1 MSLREIELTVP
12 PEAAGV
18 RLDVCLARLIR
29 DASRS
34 YLQKLIKNGEVSVDG
49 EVETVPRATVQ
60 GGMTLRLKIAEA
72 ESGEPFPEPDENFDY
87 EILYEDAC
95 MLVINKPAGL
105 VVHPAAGNP
114 DGTLV
119 NAVLGRYPE
128 MLDEFEGTGG
138 RPGIVHR
145 LDKDTSG
152 CLIVAKTPQAQFA
165 LSGFFA
171 DRKVSKTY
179 LAVTAGVPRQSSGR
193 IQTLIGRHPVNRQKM
208 AVVDRNGKEAITL
221 YDVERTGLYE
231 DLPVA
236 LLKVNILTGRTHQI
250 RVHLSYIE
258 TPVLGDHLYGGCKH
272 LHLDRQMLHSWKLKI
287 PHPLTGK
294 IMEFT
299 APPPMDIRNI
309 FYAMNPTAEW
319 EDAES

>member
-1 MSLREIELTVP
+1 MTTRTIELVIP
-12 PEAAGV
+12 PEAEGT
-18 RLDVCLARLIR
+18 RLDTCLARLIR

-34 YLQKLIKNGEVSVDG
+34 YLQKLIKNEQVTCDG
-49 EVETVPRATVQ
+49 EAVTVPRFEVRSGMRVTVE
-60 GGMTLRLKIAEA
+60 IAVA
-72 ESGEPFPEPDENFDY
+72 ADADAAPLPDDNFDY
-87 EILYEDAC
+87 EILYEDPH

-128 MLDEFEGTGG
+128 MIDEFEGAGG

-152 CLIVAKTPQAQFA
+152 CLVVAKTPQAQFA
-165 LSGFFA
+165 LSGSFA
-171 DRKVSKTY
+171 DRRVSKTY
-179 LAVTAGVPRQSSGR
+179 LAITVGVPRERSGR
-193 IQTLIGRHPVNRQKM
+193 VQTLIGRHPVNRQKM

-221 YDVERTGLYE
+221 YDVERTGIYE
-231 DLPVA
+231 DVPVA

-250 RVHLSYIE
+250 RVHLAHSG
-258 TPVLGDHLYGGCKH
+258 TPILGDHLYGGSRI
-272 LHLDRQMLHSWKLKI
+272 LHVDRQMLHAWKIKL
-287 PHPLTGK
+287 PHPVTGQ

-299 APPPMDIRNI
+299 APPPDDFRAI
-309 FYAMNPTAEW
+309 YLSMNPTW
-319 EDAES
+319 EELP

>member
-1 MSLREIELTVP
+1 MTTRTIELVIP
-12 PEAAGV
+12 PEAEGA
-18 RLDVCLARLIR
+18 RLDICLARLIR

-34 YLQKLIKNGEVSVDG
+34 YLQKLIRNEQVTCDG
-49 EVETVPRATVQ
+49 EVITATRFEVRPGMRVTVE
-60 GGMTLRLKIAEA
+60 IAA
-72 ESGEPFPEPDENFDY
+72 ADADAAPLPDGNFDY
-87 EILYEDAC
+87 EILYEDSH

-128 MLDEFEGTGG
+128 MLDEFEGAGG

-152 CLIVAKTPQAQFA
+152 CLVVAKTPQAQFA
-165 LSGFFA
+165 LSGSFA
-171 DRKVSKTY
+171 DRRVSKTY
-179 LAVTAGVPRQSSGR
+179 LAITVGVPRERSGR

-208 AVVDRNGKEAITL
+208 AVVDRNGKEAVTL
-221 YDVERTGLYE
+221 YDVERTGIYE
-231 DLPVA
+231 DVPVA

-250 RVHLSYIE
+250 RVHLAHSG
-258 TPVLGDHLYGGCKH
+258 TPILGDHLYGGSRI
-272 LHLDRQMLHSWKLKI
+272 LHVERQMLHAWKIKL
-287 PHPLTGK
+287 PHPVTGQ

-299 APPPMDIRNI
+299 APPPDDFRAI
-309 FYAMNPTAEW
+309 YVAMNPTW
-319 EDAES
+319 EELP